1 MGCTIRRPIDELLI
15 IVYYSIYMKVDKSS
29 LEFEWDEGNTGK
41 NKKHNVEDKEAEEI
55 FLDDGKVILKDKLHS
70 EKEERFII
78 LGKTKKDRL
87 LYVVFTKRRQK
98 IRIISVRDINK
109 KEVHLYEETT

>member
-1 MGCTIRRPIDELLI
+1 LT
-15 IVYYSIYMKVDKSS
+15 
-29 LEFEWDEGNTGK
+29 TK

-87 LYVVFTKRRQK
+87 LYVVFTKRKQK

-109 KEVHLYEETT
+109 KEVYLYEETT